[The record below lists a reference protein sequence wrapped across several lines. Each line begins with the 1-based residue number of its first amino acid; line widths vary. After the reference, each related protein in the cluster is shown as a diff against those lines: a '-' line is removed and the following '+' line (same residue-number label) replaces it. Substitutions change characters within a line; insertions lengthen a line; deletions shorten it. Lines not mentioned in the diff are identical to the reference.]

1 LPKGSFPAQGIV
13 AKDLKLRSESLY
25 RRTKMLGKTFARLK
39 KQKNKETPSVVSS
52 GQSDKIAPLGR
63 IAKMLSASGRVSL
76 ASLRKLAEEHE
87 LEVFT
92 KYVQRPVLVGSA
104 IKSGI
109 ISSAGTGSDALN
121 TTQIFEPSKSQGTSI
136 AASESL
142 KHAIYPLV
150 KGEYPATPRGAF
162 YIGRINGNDMIMPD
176 YAISKRH
183 AIIDV
188 EDGLYYI
195 RDTGS
200 TNGTRINGS
209 RLGKKRT
216 QLRDK
221 DVISLARY
229 EFTFLYPKS
238 LYNMMRDV
246 KS

>member
-1 LPKGSFPAQGIV
+1 
-13 AKDLKLRSESLY
+13 
-25 RRTKMLGKTFARLK
+25 MLGKTFARFK
-39 KQKNKETPSVVSS
+39 KQKNNQTPSAVSS
-52 GQSDKIAPLGR
+52 GNSGKVKSLGE

-76 ASLRKLAEEHE
+76 ASLRKLAQEQE
-87 LEVFT
+87 LEAFT
-92 KYVQRPVLVGSA
+92 QFVRRPVLVGSA

-109 ISSAGTGSDALN
+109 ISSAGTSTDTLN

-136 AASESL
+136 SASESL
-142 KHAIYPLV
+142 KHAIYPMV

-183 AIIDV
+183 AIIDI
-188 EDGLYYI
+188 EDGAYYI

-200 TNGTRINGS
+200 TNGTKLNGS
-209 RLGKKRT
+209 RLGQKPT

-221 DVISLARY
+221 DVISFARY

-238 LYNMMRDV
+238 LYNMLRDV
-246 KS
+246 SS

>member
-1 LPKGSFPAQGIV
+1 
-13 AKDLKLRSESLY
+13 
-25 RRTKMLGKTFARLK
+25 MLGKTFARFK
-39 KQKNKETPSVVSS
+39 KQKNNQTPSAVSS
-52 GQSDKIAPLGR
+52 GNTGTVKSLGE
-63 IAKMLSASGRVSL
+63 IAKMLSASGRISL
-76 ASLRKLAEEHE
+76 ASLRKLAQEQE
-87 LEVFT
+87 LEAFT
-92 KYVQRPVLVGSA
+92 QFVRRPVIVGSA

-109 ISSAGTGSDALN
+109 ISSAGTSADTLN
-121 TTQIFEPSKSQGTSI
+121 TTQIFEPSKSQGASI
-136 AASESL
+136 SASESL
-142 KHAIYPLV
+142 KHAIYPMV

-183 AIIDV
+183 AIIDI

-209 RLGKKRT
+209 RLGKKSS

-221 DVISLARY
+221 DVISFARY
-229 EFTFLYPKS
+229 DFSFLYPKS
-238 LYNMMRDV
+238 LYNMLRDV

>member
-1 LPKGSFPAQGIV
+1 
-13 AKDLKLRSESLY
+13 
-25 RRTKMLGKTFARLK
+25 MLGKTFARFK
-39 KQKNKETPSVVSS
+39 KQKNNQTPSAVSS
-52 GQSDKIAPLGR
+52 GDSGKVKSLGE

-76 ASLRKLAEEHE
+76 ASLRKLAQEQE
-87 LEVFT
+87 LEAFT
-92 KYVQRPVLVGSA
+92 QFVRRPVLVGSA

-109 ISSAGTGSDALN
+109 ISSAGTSTDTLN

-136 AASESL
+136 SASESL
-142 KHAIYPLV
+142 KHAIYPMV

-183 AIIDV
+183 AIIDI
-188 EDGLYYI
+188 EDGAYYI

-200 TNGTRINGS
+200 TNGTKLNGS
-209 RLGKKRT
+209 RLGQKPT

-221 DVISLARY
+221 DVISFARY

-238 LYNMMRDV
+238 LYNMLRDV
-246 KS
+246 SS